1 MMLLGRYIKE
11 YIEIVSDLLN
21 KKEENLNDKL
31 KIKDDVIYIRKE
43 FLFEYFSKNPYE
55 KNADKLSNWSKLHL
69 IDTETGRLTKKVYVG
84 ENIRS
89 RMVVI
94 DRKMLNLI
102 SNMIEKDVEIESD
115 IFKFGGALF

>member
-1 MMLLGRYIKE
+1 MNFFEVYFEE
-11 YIEIVSDLLN
+11 YIAIINDLLEKN
-21 KKEENLNDKL
+21 EIKDENL
-31 KIKDDVIYIRKE
+31 KIKQDVIYIKKE

-84 ENIRS
+84 ENTCS

-94 DRKMLNLI
+94 NRQMFNLI
-102 SNMIEKDVEIESD
+102 SNMMKKKV
-115 IFKFGGALF
+115 